1 MTYMID
7 RDILSHAEC
16 TFFAANIVSALVHI
30 HKRGFVH
37 RDVKPENCLIDKGGY
52 VKLCDFGMAK
62 RLPSTVQ
69 LPSGGT
75 EVVTLAFTMC
85 GTPEFM
91 APEFVLCTG
100 YDKGV
105 DLWALGC
112 ILMEM
117 YTGESPFEFD
127 GNLKTTFREVCMI
140 GMGRKK
146 LEIPSELDKPGLKS
160 AKAFAQ
166 GLLTSAPERIGRN
179 DTSNVQSHQYFYE
192 IDFEL
197 LLSKDVEAPY
207 IPIIA
212 HGTDTSHFADDLDDV
227 STTCSSIE
235 DCEGVHVEPED
246 EEYDGDNE
254 WCRDF

>member
-1 MTYMID
+1 MTYMIEKD
-7 RDILSHAEC
+7 VLSHAEC
-16 TFFAANIVSALVHI
+16 TFFAANILSALVHI

-37 RDVKPENCLIDKGGY
+37 RAVKPENCLIDKDGY

-69 LPSGGT
+69 LPSGST

-112 ILMEM
+112 TLMEM
-117 YTGESPFEFD
+117 YTGKSPFEFD
-127 GNLKTTFREVCMI
+127 GILKTTFREVCMI
-140 GMGRKK
+140 GMGRKS
-146 LEIPSELDKPGLKS
+146 LEIPPELDKPGLES
-160 AKAFAQ
+160 ATAFAQ
-166 GLLTSAPERIGRN
+166 GLLTSASKRIGQS
-179 DTSNVQSHQYFYE
+179 DTSSVQNHRYFDG
-192 IDFEL
+192 IDFHL
-197 LLSKDVEAPY
+197 LHSRDIEAPY
-207 IPIIA
+207 IPKIA
-212 HGTDTSHFADDLDDV
+212 HGTDTSHFANDLDDD
-227 STTCSSIE
+227 SSN
-235 DCEGVHVEPED
+235 DCEGVEPED
-246 EEYDGDNE
+246 EEYDGDDE

>member
-1 MTYMID
+1 MTYMIE
-7 RDILSHAEC
+7 RGVLTHAEC
-16 TFFAANIVSALVHI
+16 TFFASNILSALVHI
-30 HKRGFVH
+30 HRRGFVH
-37 RDVKPENCLIDKGGY
+37 RDVKPENCLIDKDGY

-69 LPSGGT
+69 LPSGST

-117 YTGESPFEFD
+117 YTGKSPFEFE

-146 LEIPSELDKPGLKS
+146 LEIPPEIDKPGLES
-160 AKAFAQ
+160 AKTFAQ
-166 GLLTSAPERIGRN
+166 GLLTSASERIGQH
-179 DTSNVQSHQYFYE
+179 DTSSVQNHRYFDD
-192 IDFEL
+192 IDFDL
-197 LLSKDVEAPY
+197 LHSRDIEAPY
-207 IPIIA
+207 IPKIA
-212 HGTDTSHFADDLDDV
+212 HGTDTSHFANDLDDD
-227 STTCSSIE
+227 STCGE
-235 DCEGVHVEPED
+235 ECKGVEPED
-246 EEYDGDNE
+246 EEYNGDGE

>member
-1 MTYMID
+1 MTYMIE
-7 RDILSHAEC
+7 RDVLSHAEC
-16 TFFAANIVSALVHI
+16 IFFAANILSALVHI
-30 HKRGFVH
+30 HRRGFVH
-37 RDVKPENCLIDKGGY
+37 RDVKPENCLIDKDGY

-69 LPSGGT
+69 LPSGST

-117 YTGESPFEFD
+117 YTGKSPFEFD

-140 GMGRKK
+140 GMGRKS
-146 LEIPSELDKPGLKS
+146 LEVPPELKKPGLGS

-166 GLLTSAPERIGRN
+166 GLLTSAPERIGQN
-179 DTSNVQSHQYFYE
+179 DTSSVQNHRFFDD
-192 IDFEL
+192 IDFDL
-197 LLSKDVEAPY
+197 LHSRDIMAPY
-207 IPIIA
+207 IPKIA
-212 HGTDTSHFADDLDDV
+212 HGTDTSHFANDLDDD
-227 STTCSSIE
+227 SSN
-235 DCEGVHVEPED
+235 DCEGVEPED
-246 EEYDGDNE
+246 EEYDGDDE